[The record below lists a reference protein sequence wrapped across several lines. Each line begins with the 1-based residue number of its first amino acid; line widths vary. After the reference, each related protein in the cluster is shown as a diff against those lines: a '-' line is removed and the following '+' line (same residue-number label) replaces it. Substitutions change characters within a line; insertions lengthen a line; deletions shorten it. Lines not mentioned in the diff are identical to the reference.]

1 MVTLASLATAGLVL
15 GMFFN
20 VYALAGSCVA
30 VVLLNFASAFDVGI
44 SMATLSF
51 ALVIIFLQI
60 GYFAGLLVSG
70 LFIPQRL
77 HRSLHREDD
86 AEKFL

>member
-15 GMFFN
+15 GIFFN

-44 SMATLSF
+44 SPHNS
-51 ALVIIFLQI
+51 
-60 GYFAGLLVSG
+60 AGAG
-70 LFIPQRL
+70 GC
-77 HRSLHREDD
+77 SLNI
-86 AEKFL
+86 